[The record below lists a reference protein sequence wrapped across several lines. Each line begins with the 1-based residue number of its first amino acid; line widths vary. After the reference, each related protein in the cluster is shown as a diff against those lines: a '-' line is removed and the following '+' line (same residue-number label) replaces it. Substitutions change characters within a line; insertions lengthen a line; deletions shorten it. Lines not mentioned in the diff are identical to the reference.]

1 MIQTVLKVDGMM
13 CGMCGMCESH
23 LADTVRKNFTVKKVT
38 ASRRKGTIEIL
49 SEKPLDEDQIKRVIG
64 QTGYDLR
71 GIQSHEVKSRRG
83 FFGFRK

>member
-1 MIQTVLKVDGMM
+1 MVQTVLKVDGM
-13 CGMCGMCESH
+13 MCGMCESH

-49 SEKPLDEDQIKRVIG
+49 SEKPLDEDQIKSVIG
-64 QTGYDLR
+64 QAGYDLR
-71 GIQSHEVKSRRG
+71 GIQSHEVKFRRG